1 MLGKGKEKKPHK
13 DFKTGILVL
22 QQIEIVK
29 SRKGTN

>member
-22 QQIEIVK
+22 QQIEIEVK
-29 SRKGTN
+29 KRN